1 MELTRDLRICK
12 LGKKSQR
19 GYWFTEDQVRK
30 FLDSTT
36 WARRK
41 ADKTAFV
48 SVTHRSRRKPNDP
61 LDTKAVGPRDYM
73 LVDKTTVG
81 AIIDSWI
88 EDEYWMCKILIFDP
102 DKFEG
107 KAKEEISYA
116 HGLLASGVKLRSSAG
131 VEAYYNEITKHA
143 DVIYDLAGC
152 DFTNNPDFEEG
163 GIV

>member
-19 GYWFTEDQVRK
+19 GYWFTEPEVRK
-30 FLDSTT
+30 FIDSST

-41 ADKTAFV
+41 ADRTALC
-48 SVTHRSRRKPNDP
+48 SMTHRSRRKPENPADI
-61 LDTKAVGPRDYM
+61 KAVGPRDYM
-73 LVDKTTVG
+73 LIDKTTVG
-81 AIIDSWI
+81 TVIDMWI
-88 EDEYWMCKILIFDP
+88 ENGYWMCKILFFDP

-107 KAKEEISYA
+107 KAKEEIAYA
-116 HGLLASGVKLRSSAG
+116 NGLVSSGVKLRSSAG
-131 VEAYYNEITKHA
+131 IESYYNEITKHA
-143 DVIYDLAGC
+143 DTIYDFVGV